1 MFDRSIAHH
10 YEDPIDMIWIQA
22 ARDLG
27 IEIVRS
33 PDAFAT
39 YDGKGTLT
47 IAEASYF
54 DADDCLAQ
62 MIFHELCHWLVAGRR
77 GLHLADWGLSNLD
90 DRDLTL
96 EYATHRVQA
105 ALSTPYGLRDFMAV
119 TTDWRP
125 YWDAL
130 PPDPLKDGD
139 DPAIAI
145 AQSAAHLARLSP
157 FDSVLTRALQA
168 TATIADVVRN
178 VSDGSSLW
186 NVTHARHRLG
196 SLLADSEGLQCGM
209 CAWAVPK
216 AVPRELDASA
226 TPSLSCRQH
235 NLDENNLPTVSPT
248 EQACERWEKRFTLAD
263 CGSCGACCRQGFDL
277 LTVSAEDPFI
287 NLHPELIQLRDSGE
301 FCVPRPNGVCIAL
314 HGDGDDTHPY
324 RCGHYDTRPRNCSD
338 FEVAGT
344 ACLLARRRV
353 GLSR

>member
-1 MFDRSIAHH
+1 MFDRPIPHR
-10 YEDPIDMIWIQA
+10 YEDPVDMIWIQA
-22 ARDLG
+22 ANDLG

-139 DPAIAI
+139 DPAITI
-145 AQSAAHLARLSP
+145 AQAAAHLARLSP
-157 FDSVLTRALQA
+157 FEPVLTRALHA
-168 TATIADVVRN
+168 TAAIADVVRN
-178 VSDGSSLW
+178 VTNESSLW
-186 NVTHARHRLG
+186 SVTQPRHRLG
-196 SLLADSEGLQCGM
+196 SLLSDSESLNCGA
-209 CAWAVPK
+209 CAWAIPGNS
-216 AVPRELDASA
+216 DA
-226 TPSLSCRQH
+226 TETLSLSCRQH
-235 NLDENNLPTVSPT
+235 NLDENNLPGVDPD
-248 EQACERWEKRFTLAD
+248 EQACERWEQKFAIED

-277 LTVSAEDPFI
+277 LTVSAQDPFI
-287 NLHPELIQLRDSGE
+287 NLHPELIQLRDGGE
-301 FCVPRPNGVCIAL
+301 SCVPRPDGVCVALDGNGVAP
-314 HGDGDDTHPY
+314 DPY
-324 RCGHYDTRPRNCSD
+324 RCRHYDTRPQNCAD